1 MAADPFNSLG
11 GYTVGIPPITV
22 VDTNGNIIANTLI
35 VQNAF
40 NGNTA
45 SFSGNI
51 TANNFVGTLQGNVT
65 GNIVIPGANSGVVF
79 NSDGLANSDSR
90 FMFDSVENKVTIE
103 GSLIAN
109 SVTMG
114 AGQLEFCTSKVIF
127 ATTMSNVQHQVLHR
141 TPAET
146 ISSIDYTVI
155 ATDPVG
161 NNRQICKL
169 FAGILGDEVEYYE
182 YGSIDVPMLGPGVGD
197 FRVQYDSANNDVV
210 LTVTPVAATQVS
222 YKIMTTSYKE

>member
-11 GYTVGIPPITV
+11 GYTVGIPPITI
-22 VDTNGNIIANTLI
+22 VDANGNVVANSLVVTNNLSANT
-35 VQNAF
+35 A
-40 NGNTA
+40 T
-45 SFSGNI
+45 FSGNI
-51 TANNFVGTLQGNVT
+51 TATNFVGTLQGNVT

-79 NSDGLANSDSR
+79 NSNGLANSDSR
-90 FMFDSVENKVTIE
+90 FMFDSANNKVTVE
-103 GSLIAN
+103 GALIAN

-114 AGQLEFCTSKVIF
+114 AGPLEFCTTKVVF
-127 ATTMSNVQHQVLHR
+127 ATTMSNSLHQVLHR
-141 TPAET
+141 TDANT

-155 ATDPVG
+155 ATDTVG

-197 FRVQYDSANNDVV
+197 FRVQYDSPNNDVV
-210 LTVTPVAATQVS
+210 LTVTPVATTQVR

>member
-11 GYTVGIPPITV
+11 GYTVGIPPITI
-22 VDTNGNIIANTLI
+22 VDTNGNVVANSLVVI
-35 VQNAF
+35 NNLSANAA
-40 NGNTA
+40 T
-45 SFSGNI
+45 FSGNI
-51 TANNFVGTLQGNVT
+51 TATNFVGTLQGNVT

-79 NSDGLANSDSR
+79 NSNGSANSDAR
-90 FMFDSVENKVTIE
+90 FMFDSVQNKVTIE
-103 GSLIAN
+103 GALVSN
-109 SVTMG
+109 SITMG
-114 AGQLEFCTSKVIF
+114 AGPLEFCTTKVVF
-127 ATTMSNVQHQVLHR
+127 ATTMSNALHQVLHR
-141 TPAET
+141 TDAST

-161 NNRQICKL
+161 NNRQISKL

-197 FRVQYDSANNDVV
+197 FRVQYDSSNNDVV
-210 LTVTPVAATQVS
+210 LTVTPVATTQVS